1 MNILFINSARTWGGT
16 EKWVRMAAES
26 LSVSHKVSLVYRRAV
41 VGDKI
46 AVHKYRLPCISHFDL
61 YSLAKLV
68 EIIKK
73 DKIDILIPT
82 KRKDYVLAG
91 LAARICGITNILR
104 LGIVRELKIPIVHKL
119 IYSTMADGI
128 IVNAEKIKQSLLK
141 SRFMQQANIK
151 VIYNGLDTDRIDQQS
166 VSAIE
171 KPFPFIISALGT
183 LTHRKGF
190 DFLIRSFN
198 RFLKNVPDADAG
210 LFIIGDG
217 PKKDKLIALSET
229 FGIRSRVIFLGFL
242 QNPYPYLAAS
252 DVFAMTS
259 TNEGISN
266 ALLEAMYLSNASIST
281 RSGGSEE
288 VITDGENGL
297 LVDYGDEERLAEII
311 GRLYVDRQL
320 TATIARKACQDGIRK
335 FSLQKMKDELSSFGT
350 EIQNRKPTKGNA
362 EVPR

>member
-46 AVHKYRLPCISHFDL
+46 TVHKYHLPCISHIDL

-68 EIIKK
+68 GIIKRE
-73 DKIDILIPT
+73 KIDILIPT

-91 LAARICGITNILR
+91 LAARICGTTNILR

-119 IYSTMADGI
+119 VYSTLVDGI
-128 IVNAEKIKQSLLK
+128 IVNAEKIKQSLTR
-141 SRFMQQANIK
+141 SPFMQKANIK
-151 VIYNGLDTDRIDQQS
+151 VIYNGLDTDTIDQQS

-217 PKKDKLIALSET
+217 PKKDELTALSET

-266 ALLEAMYLSNASIST
+266 ALLEAMYLGNASIST
-281 RSGGSEE
+281 RAGGSEE

-297 LVDYGDEERLAEII
+297 LVDYGDETMFADTLTKLYLDRKVLLNIAQNAHKNVVTRFSIANMKQEIEH
-311 GRLYVDRQL
+311 
-320 TATIARKACQDGIRK
+320 
-335 FSLQKMKDELSSFGT
+335 FLSALS
-350 EIQNRKPTKGNA
+350 IK
-362 EVPR
+362 